1 MPSTKRPTKT
11 FNEEADEDDYS
22 DTGFSRLY
30 KQSHTSVPPSYL
42 IVVVVLWHCYCQLC
56 SCQLCG
62 GERESVR
69 ACVCVRACLNLH
81 NPDLEH
87 LLIFE
92 KSTHVPY
99 FLKINTRQ
107 GIKGSPRSQLF
118 HRSYSNEYTEYYTV
132 NILTV
137 YLCIF
142 LACYSWKNCVIG
154 WVLMHECVFLSY
166 SWKNCVIGWVLVH
179 ERVFLLLTCCL
190 TASSSKSRS
199 SSV

>member
-1 MPSTKRPTKT
+1 VQVRQSWRRKPYHKSLRCRSYRTVPSTKRPTKT

-62 GERESVR
+62 GERERVR

-118 HRSYSNEYTEYYTV
+118 HRSRSFFIGPTV
-132 NILTV
+132 MNILNI
-137 YLCIF
+137 L
-142 LACYSWKNCVIG
+142 
-154 WVLMHECVFLSY
+154 
-166 SWKNCVIGWVLVH
+166 
-179 ERVFLLLTCCL
+179 
-190 TASSSKSRS
+190 
-199 SSV
+199 